1 MLDISAPRHIG
12 TETNRHLD
20 KSALDFSLG
29 RAGLLGCC
37 FWSLDEGM
45 CQRCVRLA
53 RTVMPSAAEERSAL
67 DLAGCRQSEKDKF
80 YDENIK
86 IN

>member
-1 MLDISAPRHIG
+1 
-12 TETNRHLD
+12 
-20 KSALDFSLG
+20 
-29 RAGLLGCC
+29 
-37 FWSLDEGM
+37 
-45 CQRCVRLA
+45 
-53 RTVMPSAAEERSAL
+53 MPSAAEERSEL

>member
-1 MLDISAPRHIG
+1 MFIL
-12 TETNRHLD
+12 HLV
-20 KSALDFSLG
+20 KNS
-29 RAGLLGCC
+29 
-37 FWSLDEGM
+37 
-45 CQRCVRLA
+45 Q
-53 RTVMPSAAEERSAL
+53 TVMPPATEERIAL